1 MLIVLRKRMRT
12 SAMEDNKLDVV
23 SIRLKKEHSLLSDE
37 PMNQPIV
44 AVNAI
49 GKYLSDMDREVIC
62 VINLQSDLK
71 PINCSF
77 VSTGVLDGAMTTPR
91 EVLKSSIL
99 SNAKSIILLHNH
111 PSNNLSPSRAD
122 IETTDRMI
130 KSCEIMGISFLDH
143 IIVGSTAGEFFS
155 LRENSLMTDKNIT
168 CVSSMDRLRFS
179 VDEAAMAYM
188 VETGTRLKR
197 KSR

>member
-1 MLIVLRKRMRT
+1 
-12 SAMEDNKLDVV
+12 MEDNKLDVV
-23 SIRLKKEHSLLSDE
+23 SIRMKKETCLISDE

-49 GKYLSDMDREVIC
+49 GKYLADMDREVIC

-77 VSTGVLDGAMTTPR
+77 ISIGVLDGAMTTPR

-99 SNAKSIILLHNH
+99 SNAKGIIFLHNH
-111 PSNNLSPSRAD
+111 PSNNLCPSRAD
-122 IETTDRMI
+122 IEITDRMI

-143 IIVGSTAGEFFS
+143 IIVGANAGEFFS
-155 LRENSLMTDKNIT
+155 LRENSLMNDKNVTYENSLDKIN
-168 CVSSMDRLRFS
+168 FP
-179 VDEAAMAYM
+179 VDEAVRAYM
-188 VETGTRLKR
+188 EQTGTRLKR